1 METTNRN
8 LKREIKDKL
17 ADDVLRGALAR
28 FGEAYPIARAKAYE
42 NVDDIEALRDSLKEM
57 KQATVANIEAVAD
70 QFEAQ
75 SVKRGAKV
83 FRAKDGPALKEY
95 LLALCKDK
103 NVKRIVK
110 SKSMAS
116 EEIHLNHDLAA
127 AGIHVKETDLGEWI
141 ISLAGHKPSHMV
153 MPAIHL
159 SRHQVA
165 DYFSKELNQDIPAD
179 IPFMVQTSRKALRD
193 EFLQADM
200 GISGANFGIAE
211 NGAIGLVTNEGNARL
226 VTTMP
231 RIHVVIIGY
240 EKLIPTIKDTVPI
253 LRSLPRNATAQMLTS
268 YVSMISGPVPTMVK
282 KDGQWVEEDKE
293 LHIILFDNGRLK
305 AAKDEKF
312 QQIYQCVR
320 CASCLN
326 VCPVYQLVGGHVYGH
341 IYAGGI
347 GAILTAFLN
356 SMGDFEAFNELCI
369 GCRKCTTICPGKI
382 DIPGLIEELRTRAVK
397 EHGLPFAVKTVFE
410 NVISNRKLFH
420 SLLRVAS
427 LGQKPFQSGD
437 FIRHLPLFMAGL
449 TKDRSLP
456 AIADAPLR
464 DRVNKITKKL
474 AAPAKKVAFFSGCNI
489 DFVFPE
495 TGESVYKV
503 LQDLNIQVVFPE
515 DQGCCG
521 KPVIGMGDAETTKKI
536 ARRNIAAFEE
546 ADVDCVI
553 AACPSCTETL
563 HVTYAELLKDDP
575 QWAERAKNF
584 GHKVRE
590 FSQFVAEE
598 YEKAGRLTGQSAGG
612 TKVTMHDSCH
622 MKRVLEIHEEPRK
635 LLENAEGYELVE
647 MKDCDKC
654 CGMAGAFGIKYAELS
669 APILKQKVQNI
680 KDSGAQVVAVG
691 CPACMMQIGGGLDK
705 QAPEIKVKHIADILA
720 EGIKDDAKK

>member
-1 METTNRN
+1 MESANRN
-8 LKREIKDKL
+8 LKKEINEKL
-17 ADDVLRGALAR
+17 ADQVLRDALAR
-28 FGEAYPIARAKAYE
+28 FGEAYPVARAKAYE
-42 NVDDIEALRDSLKEM
+42 NVDDIEALRDSLRDM
-57 KQATVANIEAVAD
+57 KIATVADLDAVAD
-70 QFEAQ
+70 KFEAEAT
-75 SVKRGAKV
+75 KRGAKV
-83 FRAKDGPALKEY
+83 FRAKDGDALKEY
-95 LLALCKDK
+95 LLNLCEAKG
-103 NVKRIVK
+103 VKRIVK

-116 EEIHLNHDLAA
+116 EEIHLNHTLEK
-127 AGIHVKETDLGEWI
+127 AGLHVKETDLGEWI

-159 SRHQVA
+159 NRQQVA
-165 DYFSKELNQDIPAD
+165 DYFSKELSEDIPAD
-179 IPFMVQTSRKALRD
+179 IPFMVQTARVALRD

-226 VTTMP
+226 VTTLP
-231 RIHVVIIGY
+231 RIHVAIIGY
-240 EKLIPTIKDTVPI
+240 EKLIPTIKDAVPI
-253 LRSLPRNATAQMLTS
+253 LRSLPRNATAQLLTS
-268 YVSMISGPVPTMVK
+268 YVSMISGPAPTMVK
-282 KDGQWVEEDKE
+282 KDGKWVEEEKE

-305 AAKDEKF
+305 AAKDDKF
-312 QQIYQCVR
+312 KQIYQCVR

-397 EHGLPFAVKTVFE
+397 EHGLPFAVRTVFE
-410 NVISNRKLFH
+410 NVISNRRLFH

-427 LGQKPFQSGD
+427 LGQKPFQSGE

-456 AIADAPLR
+456 AVADSPLR
-464 DRVNKITKKL
+464 DRVHKITKN
-474 AAPAKKVAFFSGCNI
+474 PANPVKTVAFFSGCNL

-536 ARRNIAAFEE
+536 AKRNIAAFEE
-546 ADVDCVI
+546 ANVDYVI

-563 HVTYAELLKDDP
+563 HVTYAELLHDDP
-575 QWAERAKNF
+575 AWAKRAETF
-584 GHKVRE
+584 SHKVRE

-598 YEKAGRLTGQSAGG
+598 YEKAGRLGKESAGG
-612 TKVTMHDSCH
+612 TKVTLHDSCH

-635 LLENAEGYELVE
+635 LLAGAAGYELVE

-669 APILKQKVQNI
+669 GPILKQKVTNI

-691 CPACMMQIGGGLDK
+691 CPACMMQLRGGLDK
-705 QAPEIKVKHIADILA
+705 QAPEIKVKHVADILA
-720 EGIKDDAKK
+720 EGIDGAKK